1 MLTVN
6 NLVFSYNED
15 NKFQFPNLNCE
26 KGEHWLILGKSGCGK
41 TTFLH
46 LLGGLLKAKAG
57 EILLNQTNICTLSES
72 ALDKFRGKNI
82 GIVFQKAH
90 LIKAL
95 TVEENLLTAQY
106 LAGSVQDKS
115 KINNILKRLNL
126 ENKADSYPSNL
137 SQGEQQRVSI
147 ARALVNEPAIILADE
162 PTSSLD
168 DENAEEVLKLLLD
181 ISESFGSTLII
192 VTHDARLKS
201 KFENKIELS
210 KVV

>member
-15 NKFQFPNLNCE
+15 NKFQFPNLKCE
-26 KGEHWLILGKSGCGK
+26 KGDHWLILGKSGCGK

-126 ENKADSYPSNL
+126 ENKADS
-137 SQGEQQRVSI
+137 
-147 ARALVNEPAIILADE
+147 
-162 PTSSLD
+162 
-168 DENAEEVLKLLLD
+168 
-181 ISESFGSTLII
+181 
-192 VTHDARLKS
+192 
-201 KFENKIELS
+201 
-210 KVV
+210 